1 MAVTHRRAFVVEKE
15 SLLYASV
22 DKKAISGKK
31 MELKINR
38 DICCR
43 SAREYRDRQ
52 KDWQDGGIETYAE
65 ELRSQPAKT
74 NIHLFGKL
82 PRYIFPPV
90 HFTFAFYQTE

>member
-1 MAVTHRRAFVVEKE
+1 M
-15 SLLYASV
+15 YASG

-52 KDWQDGGIETYAE
+52 KDWQAGRIETYVVE
-65 ELRSQPAKT
+65 SNRTGIKKKQKTLIELNGIKRS
-74 NIHLFGKL
+74 
-82 PRYIFPPV
+82 
-90 HFTFAFYQTE
+90 

>member
-1 MAVTHRRAFVVEKE
+1 MVVTYRRAYVVGKE
-15 SLLYASV
+15 SLLYASG

-82 PRYIFPPV
+82 PRYIFPSL
-90 HFTFAFYQTE
+90 HFKFAFYQTE

>member
-1 MAVTHRRAFVVEKE
+1 
-15 SLLYASV
+15 
-22 DKKAISGKK
+22 

-82 PRYIFPPV
+82 PCYVFPSL
-90 HFTFAFYQTE
+90 HFKFAFYQTE

>member
-1 MAVTHRRAFVVEKE
+1 MAVTHRRAFVVGKE
-15 SLLYASV
+15 SLLYASG

-82 PRYIFPPV
+82 PRYIFPSL
-90 HFTFAFYQTE
+90 HFTFAFYQTK